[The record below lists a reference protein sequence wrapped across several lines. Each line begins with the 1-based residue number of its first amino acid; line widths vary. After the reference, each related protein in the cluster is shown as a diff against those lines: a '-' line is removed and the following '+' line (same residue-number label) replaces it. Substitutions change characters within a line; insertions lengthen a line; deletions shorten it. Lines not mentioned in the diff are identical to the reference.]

1 MHENTVPATMTK
13 KTRSPAKQ
21 PSSPNPRPKQR
32 NCQTSVDKF
41 FSLKPASR
49 VKMNEAMNANAM
61 DSSPPSDNESNNPY
75 DALRDDEDDDEVPTD
90 VEQKS
95 VEESDNSMRSS
106 EPSESEYESANDTM
120 SHTRP
125 KKLSITEDDIATQE
139 TTQSPHLNN
148 SGMTTSPDGVNIS
161 EKMQMDSPD
170 SKPRAQDLTAISQ
183 PCAESAGQEQLSDTA
198 RRLFENRNPP
208 PQSKVDEI
216 TPSVLDDLL
225 YEARQY
231 DSTHVSSSGPTS
243 SAALSA
249 SNMDIDQDSQ
259 RHPNRES
266 LPIQKAPRPLPS
278 AAGRG
283 RGGGRPPWLASI
295 QNYKQ
300 SSQETQTVSNQNLDD
315 KDSPMSD
322 AQASSNQGPDFSFSR
337 PVYLDPTPHSPGRK
351 NFFRCTWR
359 VDIPKNTP
367 PEEGVND
374 AILEIWSALKE
385 ADRRLVIYPWHQSS
399 YG

>member
-32 NCQTSVDKF
+32 NRQTSVDKF

-49 VKMNEAMNANAM
+49 VKINEAMNANAM

-75 DALRDDEDDDEVPTD
+75 DAHRDDEDDDEVPTD

-95 VEESDNSMRSS
+95 GEESDNSMRS
-106 EPSESEYESANDTM
+106 EPSESEYESANNTM
-120 SHTRP
+120 SQTRP

-139 TTQSPHLNN
+139 LTQSPHSNN

-170 SKPRAQDLTAISQ
+170 SKPRAQDSTAISQ
-183 PCAESAGQEQLSDTA
+183 PSAESAGQEQHSDTA
-198 RRLFENRNPP
+198 RRLFDNRKPP

-249 SNMDIDQDSQ
+249 SNLDIDQDSQ

-266 LPIQKAPRPLPS
+266 LPVQKAQITRPLPS

-300 SSQETQTVSNQNLDD
+300 SSQAIQTVSNQNLDD

-337 PVYLDPTPHSPGRK
+337 PVYLDPTPLHLDGRISSNVRGESIFQK
-351 NFFRCTWR
+351 ILPQKKESMTPFWKFGARLKKQI
-359 VDIPKNTP
+359 VD
-367 PEEGVND
+367 
-374 AILEIWSALKE
+374 W
-385 ADRRLVIYPWHQSS
+385 
-399 YG
+399 